1 MQAIDGKCAKC
12 GATEF
17 LLAEDHTIYTAC
29 EWDADACEWVS
40 HGADREPTCTIDR
53 IRFYCT
59 ACGEYHDVP
68 NTLGGNE

>member
-17 LLAEDHTIYTAC
+17 LLAEDHTIYTMC
-29 EWDADACEWVS
+29 EWDADACEWVPGS
-40 HGADREPTCTIDR
+40 PNIEPSCTMDRV
-53 IRFYCT
+53 RFYCT

-68 NTLGGNE
+68 NNL

>member
-1 MQAIDGKCAKC
+1 MQAIDGKCANC

-17 LLAEDHTIYTAC
+17 LLAEDHTLYTAC
-29 EWDADACEWVS
+29 EWDSDAREWVRCS
-40 HGADREPTCTIDR
+40 TDIEPSTAMDR

-68 NTLGGNE
+68 NNL